1 MKGVPSWDLEP
12 FKLIQKRI
20 QDTARKMIY
29 LKNAPTITTTEA
41 TPKVEEATAMASST
55 TTTTAS
61 SSSSPPGGNPIT
73 LGSSIPTSSPM
84 RS

>member
-12 FKLIQKRI
+12 FKLIQRRI

-29 LKNAPTITTTEA
+29 MKNAPTPTTTTAEA
-41 TPKVEEATAMASST
+41 LPKVEEATA
-55 TTTTAS
+55 TTAS
-61 SSSSPPGGNPIT
+61 STGPPGGNPIT